1 MKARTVTT
9 KTPGHDAFRSRASD
23 AVSTPVADAAVQPV
37 RVAAADPVVFYGV
50 FGLLL
55 FAPLAFG
62 AVEPWSIFI
71 LEAGAALLL
80 LLWTFRQAASGE
92 LSVAGNPL
100 FAPALVFAVLI
111 GLQLATGRTVYRYE
125 TFSTSLLYCA
135 YGMLCFLVVQV
146 LRRTSQVQTL
156 TVTFSVYGFLMAAFA
171 LLQSLSAT
179 SRLYWLRTPRMGG
192 WIYGPYVNHNHYA
205 GLMEMLVPI
214 PLVFSL
220 TRGARGPRKF
230 MAGMAAALMAGTI
243 FLSGSRGGMLAF
255 VVEMGLLAVVVVCG
269 QKSRKTTLALAT
281 FLVIGVALVLWLGGS
296 ELAKRLATIH
306 ADTKTELSGGT
317 RLDIDRDALHMFARK
332 PVLGWGLGTF
342 PDVYPQFRSFH
353 TNFFINEAHN
363 DYLQLLVE
371 MGGLGGAAML
381 WFLWAVY
388 RNGLRKL
395 KNWTEDTN
403 GAVALAALLG
413 VTGILVH
420 SLVDFNL
427 QIPANAALFYVLCM
441 VAALD
446 SRFGKSRRKAV
457 RRFSVRGENPNRDPQ
472 GQS

>member
-1 MKARTVTT
+1 MQDD
-9 KTPGHDAFRSRASD
+9 DASRSRASNVLS
-23 AVSTPVADAAVQPV
+23 APVSDAAVQPV
-37 RVAAADPVVFYGV
+37 RVAAADPVVFYAV
-50 FGLLL
+50 FALLL
-55 FAPLAFG
+55 FGPLAFG

-71 LEAGAALLL
+71 LEAGAAILM
-80 LLWTFRQAASGE
+80 LLWTFHQTVSGE
-92 LSVAGNPL
+92 LSVAGSPL
-100 FAPALVFAVLI
+100 FAPVLVFGFLI
-111 GLQLATGRTVYRYE
+111 GLQLATGRTAYRYE
-125 TFSTSLLYCA
+125 TFSTGLLYCA
-135 YGMLCFLVVQV
+135 YGMVCFLVVQI
-146 LRRTSQVQTL
+146 LRRTSQVRTL
-156 TVTFSVYGFLMAAFA
+156 TVAFSAYGFLMAAFA
-171 LLQSLSAT
+171 LLQNLSAT
-179 SRLYWLRTPRMGG
+179 SKLYWVRTPRMGG

-214 PLVFSL
+214 PLVYSL
-220 TRGARGPRKF
+220 TRGARGPRKI
-230 MAGMAAALMAGTI
+230 MAGLAAALMAGTI
-243 FLSGSRGGMLAF
+243 FLSGSRGGMLSF
-255 VVEMGLLAVVVVCG
+255 VVEMGLLAVVVVWG
-269 QKSRKTTLALAT
+269 RKSRKTTLALAT

-371 MGGLGGAAML
+371 MGGLGAGAML
-381 WFLWAVY
+381 WFLWVVY

-395 KNWTEDTN
+395 KNWTDDTN

-413 VTGILVH
+413 VTGIMVH

-427 QIPANAALFYVLCM
+427 QIPANAALFYVLC
-441 VAALD
+441 VLAAQD
-446 SRFGKSRRKAV
+446 SRFGKSRRKPV
-457 RRFSVRGENPNRDPQ
+457 RPFGVMGEASTSDPEAK
-472 GQS
+472 

>member
-1 MKARTVTT
+1 MLSALVT
-9 KTPGHDAFRSRASD
+9 
-23 AVSTPVADAAVQPV
+23 DAAVQPV
-37 RVAAADPVVFYGV
+37 RVASADPVVFYGV

-55 FAPLAFG
+55 FGPLAFG

-71 LEAGAALLL
+71 LEAGAALLM
-80 LLWTFRQAASGE
+80 LLWTFRQTASGE
-92 LSVAGNPL
+92 LSVAGSPL
-100 FAPALVFAVLI
+100 FAPVLVFGFLI
-111 GLQLATGRTVYRYE
+111 GLQLATGRTAYRYE
-125 TFSTSLLYCA
+125 TFSTALLYCA
-135 YGMLCFLVVQV
+135 YGMLCFLVVQI
-146 LRRTSQVQTL
+146 LRRTSQVETL
-156 TVTFSVYGFLMAAFA
+156 TVGFSAYGFLLAAFA
-171 LLQSLSAT
+171 LLQNLSAT
-179 SRLYWLRTPRMGG
+179 SKLYWVRTPRMGG

-220 TRGARGPRKF
+220 TRGARGPRKI
-230 MAGMAAALMAGTI
+230 MAGLAAALMAGTI

-255 VVEMGLLAVVVVCG
+255 VVEMGLLAVVVVWG
-269 QKSRKTTLALAT
+269 QKNRKTTLALAT
-281 FLVIGVALVLWLGGS
+281 FLVIGVGLVLWLGGS

-306 ADTKTELSGGT
+306 TDTKTELSGGT

-371 MGGLGGAAML
+371 MGGLGAAAML

-403 GAVALAALLG
+403 GAVAVAALLG

-427 QIPANAALFYVLCM
+427 QIPANAALFYVLGV

-446 SRFGKSRRKAV
+446 SRFGKSRRKPK
-457 RRFSVRGENPNRDPQ
+457 RRFSVMGEISTANPDDT
-472 GQS
+472 SAAK

>member
-1 MKARTVTT
+1 MVT
-9 KTPGHDAFRSRASD
+9 A
-23 AVSTPVADAAVQPV
+23 PVTDTAVQPA
-37 RVAAADPVVFYGV
+37 RTPAPDPVIFYGV

-55 FAPLAFG
+55 FGPLAFG
-62 AVEPWSIFI
+62 AVEPWSIFV

-80 LLWTFRQAASGE
+80 LLWIIRQVASGE
-92 LSVAGNPL
+92 LSVAGSPL
-100 FAPALVFAVLI
+100 FAPALVFAFLI
-111 GLQLATGRTVYRYE
+111 GLQLATGRTAYRYE
-125 TFSTSLLYCA
+125 TFSAGLLYCA
-135 YGMLCFLVVQV
+135 YGMLCFLVTQI
-146 LRRTSQVQTL
+146 LRRTSHVQAL
-156 TVTFSVYGFLMAAFA
+156 AVTFSVYGFLLASFA
-171 LLQSLSAT
+171 LLQSVSST
-179 SRLYWLRTPRMGG
+179 SKLYWLRTPRMGG

-220 TRGARGPRKF
+220 TRGARGPRKI
-230 MAGMAAALMAGTI
+230 MAGIAAALMAGTI

-255 VVEMGLLAVVVVCG
+255 VVEIGLLAVVVVWG
-269 QKSRKTTLALAT
+269 QKSHKMTLALAT
-281 FLVIGVALVLWLGGS
+281 FLVIGVGLVLWLGES

-317 RLDIDRDALHMFARK
+317 RLEIDRDALKMSARK
-332 PVLGWGLGTF
+332 PILGWGLGTF

-371 MGGLGGAAML
+371 MGGLGFATML
-381 WFLWAVY
+381 WFLWGVY
-388 RNGLRKL
+388 RNGITKL
-395 KNWTEDTN
+395 KNWPEDLN

-427 QIPANAALFYVLCM
+427 QIPANAALFYVLCV
-441 VAALD
+441 VAAME
-446 SRFGKSRRKAV
+446 SRFGKSRRKQV
-457 RRFSVRGENPNRDPQ
+457 RRFDVMGGISAQQIV
-472 GQS
+472 